1 MGELAIIES
10 YMKDLIWI
18 NYYYDKNRETTHPN
32 QLKIWPIDIGVR
44 KTNELVLLVAGL
56 NADVSNQLYYAIAT
70 LNDRSP
76 NLEPNKSLF
85 TSFTVLRNHT
95 VCYTEEDEEQL
106 LNLHLLSG
114 TINSQMVYI
123 YNTTHVLCL
132 QCKSI

>member
-1 MGELAIIES
+1 V
-10 YMKDLIWI
+10 Y
-18 NYYYDKNRETTHPN
+18 KNRETTHPN
-32 QLKIWPIDIGVR
+32 QLKIWPIDIGIR
-44 KTNELVLLVAGL
+44 KANQIVLLVAGL
-56 NADVSNQLYYAIAT
+56 NADVSNQLYYAVAT

-76 NLEPNKSLF
+76 NVEANKSLSPTLF

-123 YNTTHVLCL
+123 YGTTHVLCL
-132 QCKSI
+132 QCE